1 MRELTAFRPTAIAW
15 RPLML
20 SHRRAWLIAPL
31 VLFVACASVRVDHSR
46 TVASAGSAWA
56 RAMDAV
62 LVLAEESAVDADS
75 ARLLSQSQGLTRD
88 ARRQLLEKHAGVAGL
103 VTEIER
109 LRRHARLLGR
119 YFDALHGLTE
129 TDADI
134 RARDAVVK
142 AAAGASEL
150 GREISGSAL
159 LTASDRELAG
169 KGAGFAVR
177 AVRERALAAELEA
190 RGAAIEQELG
200 LEQALLEAIRR
211 QIRADAVS
219 LRELGTERDV
229 VRPLLEDSIAD
240 SRGWIALRRAAM
252 LPAPALEAISAA
264 GDSASRLRSAWA
276 ALAGGRFDEAAWSAV
291 LADAETL
298 VALARSVREARR

>member
-1 MRELTAFRPTAIAW
+1 MGPPMPRPERTWIAILLLTG
-15 RPLML
+15 
-20 SHRRAWLIAPL
+20 
-31 VLFVACASVRVDHSR
+31 VACASVRVAHSR

-62 LVLAEESAVDADS
+62 LALAEESAVDADS
-75 ARLLSQSQGLTRD
+75 ARLLSQSQGLSRD
-88 ARRQLLEKHAGVAGL
+88 DRRQLLEKHAGVVTL
-103 VTEIER
+103 VAEIER

-129 TDADI
+129 TEADT

-142 AAAGASEL
+142 AAGAASDL

-177 AVRERALAAELEA
+177 GVREAALAAELEA
-190 RGAAIEQELG
+190 RAATIEQELG

-211 QIRADAVS
+211 QIRADTAS

-229 VRPLLEDSIAD
+229 VRPLLEGSIAD
-240 SRGWIALRRAAM
+240 PRGWIALRRAAI
-252 LPAPALEAISAA
+252 LPAPALEAISDA

-276 ALAGGRFDEAAWSAV
+276 ALAGGRLDEAAWSTI
-291 LADAETL
+291 LADAESL
-298 VALARSVREARR
+298 AALARGFREARR